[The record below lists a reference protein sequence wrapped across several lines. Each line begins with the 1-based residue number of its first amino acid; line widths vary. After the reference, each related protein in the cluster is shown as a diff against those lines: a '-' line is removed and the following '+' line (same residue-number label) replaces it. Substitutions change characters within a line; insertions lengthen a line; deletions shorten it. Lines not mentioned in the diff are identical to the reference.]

1 VSLAGGGGGTGPRLG
16 GGGGGPEGTRL
27 PVKGGGTPNLPP
39 TGLSSSGTGV
49 FGGRGGGGGPGLA
62 AFDEAR
68 ALLGGAGGIFANFP
82 ASAIGGGALK
92 TGLGGPGGGEASR
105 GGDGGA
111 GLPEELRLMAASV
124 LVLRAGGGAGG
135 GPRLD
140 PPVF

>member
-1 VSLAGGGGGTGPRLG
+1 MR
-16 GGGGGPEGTRL
+16 
-27 PVKGGGTPNLPP
+27 GGGTPNLPP
-39 TGLSSSGTGV
+39 AGASSGTGV

-62 AFDEAR
+62 ALDDAR
-68 ALLGGAGGIFANFP
+68 ALFGGAGGRFANFP

-105 GGDGGA
+105 VGDGGA
-111 GLPEELRLMAASV
+111 GLPEELRLTVASV

-135 GPRLD
+135 GPRLE